1 MLIAIIF
8 IFYPFVMQMPEKQ
21 VDEHLA
27 QNVQA
32 HEQRL
37 KQIQMQLDGAL
48 FTQVEAQSQRTQS
61 ARQLLKDEGQS
72 KRVNTQLKSYM
83 NIPVVMSIA
92 LIGFSFLF
100 YSQKGYQLDLKVS
113 QLQSEYDQ
121 FPTALGLENLLST
134 KLKVLEKNSKT
145 NAYQWHE
152 LGVQQLRE
160 GLFKQAQS
168 TFEKSF

>member
-72 KRVNTQLKSYM
+72 KRVNTELKSYM

-100 YSQKGYQLDLKVS
+100 YFDYNHTSLIHFLPDNILHNEKPTHTHTHTNRGCS
-113 QLQSEYDQ
+113 R
-121 FPTALGLENLLST
+121 FPITP
-134 KLKVLEKNSKT
+134 KNT
-145 NAYQWHE
+145 LMW
-152 LGVQQLRE
+152 
-160 GLFKQAQS
+160 
-168 TFEKSF
+168 